1 MKDNKVR
8 LDRVLAILGF
18 AKREEIKMLIK
29 EEGVLVN
36 NRVVKSNAYIKDKD
50 IITVNYNDM
59 IIVFEVNLEFKDN
72 KILLGVTVIKKE
84 SVKYYSC

>member
-8 LDRVLAILGF
+8 LDRVLSYLGF

-50 IITVNYNDM
+50 IVTVNYNDM